1 MTVVVQRSIDVDAPA
16 PAVWAVLV
24 DVERWPEW
32 TASMSWL
39 QRPHTGSLVVGEKIV
54 VCQPRLGT
62 RTWTVTEVDD
72 GRSFTW
78 ESASPGVRTVA
89 EHVLTPRIAGGCT
102 ATLRVTQRGPAA
114 RLVGAVL
121 DRLTRRYLRMEAEGL
136 KARSESRRSLSGN
149 PSAPAIP

>member
-16 PAVWAVLV
+16 PAVWAVLL

-32 TASMSWL
+32 TASVSSA
-39 QRPHTGSLVVGEKIV
+39 RRSRTGQLDVGEKIV

-78 ESASPGVRTVA
+78 ESVSPGVRTVA
-89 EHVLTPRIAGGCT
+89 EHLLTPRIAGGCT
-102 ATLRVTQRGPAA
+102 ATLRVTQRGRAA

-121 DRLTRRYLRMEAEGL
+121 DRTTRRYVRLEAEGL
-136 KARSESRRSLSGN
+136 KARSEGRLASGASRVR
-149 PSAPAIP
+149 